1 MEHAVAVQV
10 VEGQEQL
17 REPAAHPLRRTQ
29 EHVVSLLNPEQ
40 TLLLVPVGVKTL
52 NLVVFAYLFGEE
64 DASRLLD
71 PLRPAKNFDVI
82 EIEKTYW

>member
-1 MEHAVAVQV
+1 VEHAVAVQV

-17 REPAAHPLRRTQ
+17 REPAAHP
-29 EHVVSLLNPEQ
+29 
-40 TLLLVPVGVKTL
+40 
-52 NLVVFAYLFGEE
+52 LFGEE